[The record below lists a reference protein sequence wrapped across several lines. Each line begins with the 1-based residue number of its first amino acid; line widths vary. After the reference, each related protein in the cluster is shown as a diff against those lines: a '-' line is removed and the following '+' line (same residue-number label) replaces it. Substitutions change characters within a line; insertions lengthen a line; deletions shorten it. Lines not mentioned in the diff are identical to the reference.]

1 MSLSLPYHRLPIMNQ
16 LNLYIVNQD
25 LTVLAGEAAPW
36 FGQPGGGT
44 QYLLPL
50 TIQKLLDLGVL
61 SIYRGG

>member
-1 MSLSLPYHRLPIMNQ
+1 MNQ

-50 TIQKLLDLGVL
+50 TIQQLLDLGVL